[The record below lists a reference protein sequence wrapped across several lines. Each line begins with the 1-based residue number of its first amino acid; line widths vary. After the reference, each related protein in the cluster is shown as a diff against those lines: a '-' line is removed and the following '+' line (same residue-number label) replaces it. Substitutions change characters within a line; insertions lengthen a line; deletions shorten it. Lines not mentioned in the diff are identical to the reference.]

1 MTKTRKNTRHN
12 KKNKTR
18 FFMKGCSKIRKGGS
32 ALVGSPWTPKN
43 LPGLDGIGGNNNY
56 YSLNTYKV
64 DVPLMMKVTGGKR
77 SDRKRSDRKKRT
89 KKQKGGYLYG
99 DKNDDK
105 SKNKGG
111 GVYQSLN
118 NLGRD
123 AMFNVQSAY
132 NTLSAEKL
140 PISPSPVEDQYTFRS

>member
-1 MTKTRKNTRHN
+1 
-12 KKNKTR
+12 
-18 FFMKGCSKIRKGGS
+18 MKGCSKIRKGGS

-56 YSLNTYKV
+56 YKLNTYKV

-77 SDRKRSDRKKRT
+77 SDSQKRSKKR
-89 KKQKGGYLYG
+89 KQKGGYIYG

-105 SKNKGG
+105 NDDKTKHKGG
-111 GVYQSLN
+111 GVYQNLT

-123 AMFNVQSAY
+123 AMFNAQSVY

-140 PISPSPVEDQYTFRS
+140 PINPSPVEDQYTFRS